1 MVLREKDANAIIL
14 RNFIDFSNKPNQY
27 FLTNLQR
34 SIPEILDDH
43 ECMGEAKS
51 KVGVIEGIKLLR
63 RKYRLNNIDIAYILV
78 LVARGFKFRIITE
91 RVFLCE
97 EKAVNPT
104 FEYFTPVKP
113 KISDNFETKTKVLN
127 AIAECQDK
135 DNDEIAQALVNAIPE
150 LLEKSYGVRYTGRF
164 LSISQWLELK
174 EKEGTW
180 TSEDSFSFKDHII
193 APWMIGNL
201 LTLQVRGWH
210 LQEIPEKFKGN
221 DYVFI
226 KN

>member
-1 MVLREKDANAIIL
+1 MVLREKDANAQIL

-34 SIPEILDDH
+34 SIPDILDDH
-43 ECMGEAKS
+43 ECIGEAKN

-63 RKYRLNNIDIAYILV
+63 RKHRLNNIDVAYILV
-78 LVARGFKFRIITE
+78 LVTRGFKFRLITE

-97 EKAVNPT
+97 EKAVNPS

-113 KISDNFETKTKVLN
+113 KISDNFETKTMVLN

-135 DNDEIAQALVNAIPE
+135 ENAEIAQALVNTIPE
-150 LLEKSYGVRYTGRF
+150 LLERAYGVRYTGRF
-164 LSISQWLELK
+164 LSINQWLELI

-180 TSEDSFSFKDHII
+180 TSEETLSLKGYNIE
-193 APWMIGNL
+193 PWMIGNML
-201 LTLQVRGWH
+201 ALQVRGWY

-226 KN
+226 KS